1 MLPVATGSI
10 FYIILVTATATTTAT
25 TAVAKEEQYEAYSDD
40 NPNIFTVKKVAQ
52 AVHS

>member
-1 MLPVATGSI
+1 MLPVAAGSI
-10 FYIILVTATATTTAT
+10 FYIILVTATTTAAAT
-25 TAVAKEEQYEAYSDD
+25 VAKEEQYEAYSDD